1 MANTGAGKIQ
11 AIEDEQLKIEN
22 DTTELVLEF
31 EKKMIRELRSQYEQA
46 TIEVQ
51 AQVQGSTRKYKRKYK
66 EVQAQ
71 VQAQGRAIHECMDG
85 VERLAADCNS
95 AMDKLEARVGETV
108 DRCAID
114 ASSIKLKLL
123 SYVICISRP
132 AVGLTVVALL
142 WCVCTS
148 HIYIY
153 LLC

>member
-51 AQVQGSTRKYKRKYK
+51 AQVQGSTSGGTVAE

>member
-66 EVQAQ
+66 RKGERFMNVWTGWSAWQQIATAQ
-71 VQAQGRAIHECMDG
+71 W
-85 VERLAADCNS
+85 
-95 AMDKLEARVGETV
+95 
-108 DRCAID
+108 
-114 ASSIKLKLL
+114 
-123 SYVICISRP
+123 IS
-132 AVGLTVVALL
+132 
-142 WCVCTS
+142 
-148 HIYIY
+148 
-153 LLC
+153 

>member
-1 MANTGAGKIQ
+1 
-11 AIEDEQLKIEN
+11 
-22 DTTELVLEF
+22 
-31 EKKMIRELRSQYEQA
+31 
-46 TIEVQ
+46 
-51 AQVQGSTRKYKRKYK
+51 
-66 EVQAQ
+66 
-71 VQAQGRAIHECMDG
+71 MDG

-148 HIYIY
+148 HIHIFIYICY
-153 LLC
+153 VDLFVRPYVQSQIGATDRDSDLPDDFS

>member
-31 EKKMIRELRSQYEQA
+31 EKKMIRELRSQSERA
-46 TIEVQ
+46 TIASPSASTRKYKEVQ
-51 AQVQGSTRKYKRKYK
+51 AQVQGSTSGGTVAE

-114 ASSIKLKLL
+114 ASSIKSKLL
-123 SYVICISRP
+123 SYAS
-132 AVGLTVVALL
+132 AGLPLA
-142 WCVCTS
+142 
-148 HIYIY
+148 
-153 LLC
+153 

>member
-66 EVQAQ
+66 EVQAVGRSQ
-71 VQAQGRAIHECMDG
+71 RKYKRKYKRKGERFMNVWTGWSAWQQIATAQW
-85 VERLAADCNS
+85 
-95 AMDKLEARVGETV
+95 
-108 DRCAID
+108 
-114 ASSIKLKLL
+114 
-123 SYVICISRP
+123 IS
-132 AVGLTVVALL
+132 
-142 WCVCTS
+142 
-148 HIYIY
+148 
-153 LLC
+153 